1 MDILESTDIR
11 LRAVEPSDAEM
22 IYRWENDSSVWH
34 AGNTIEPFSR
44 RIIDQYVRNATMDL
58 FQQRQL
64 RLMIDLKADNSA
76 GSRTIGSIDLFEVE
90 PLHQRAGV
98 GILIHKEEDRNQ
110 GYADQALK
118 IIIQYA
124 FRVLFL
130 HQLFCHID
138 GDNIPSLKLFKNNG
152 FRVTGTKKDWIRTEK
167 GWKDEL
173 LLQRINPAHQQR
185 SGEEFAE

>member
-1 MDILESTDIR
+1 MDILESKDIK

-58 FQQRQL
+58 FQQRQV
-64 RLMIDLKADNSA
+64 RLMIDLKETGGA
-76 GSRTIGSIDLFEVE
+76 GARTIGSIDLFEVE

-98 GILIHKEEDRNQ
+98 GILIHREEDRNH

-118 IIIQYA
+118 IILKYA

-138 GDNIPSLKLFKNNG
+138 ADNAPSMKLFENNG
-152 FRVTGTKKDWIRTEK
+152 FQVTGTKKDWIRTEE
-167 GWKDEL
+167 GWKDEH
-173 LLQRINPAHQQR
+173 LLQLINPAHQAGS
-185 SGEEFAE
+185 SG